1 MLTVEKAVLQIMDG
15 TSDLCVLSQK
25 EMDLNDPE
33 TRGFLEKHMGRILAD
48 PAGHEGQFWN
58 DSGFAAT
65 MQRYNIGEIPFTE
78 FAGVV
83 GSACY
88 ESFRQL
94 DKAEGADLVL
104 AQFNQDGRSLIA
116 LMLLVFA
123 AGLAFLLYPSLWGAA
138 VDQKISLNAQGF
150 LNRDATE
157 PTIPEVIV
165 TIDSLTEQEETR
177 DYPEL
182 WADMVRY
189 NETIY
194 TQGQAGLSCEYDY
207 QKPSFTLTQYG
218 LADEVFG
225 VISIPAM
232 ELEMPIFLGA
242 TEQHMAAG
250 AAHLSQTSLPIGGE
264 NTNCVIAGHR
274 GYNGASYFRYI
285 DKLNVGDLVSVTN
298 LWETL
303 TYRVCEIKIIDPHDV
318 TEILIQPGR
327 ELLTLLTCHLWHSG
341 R

>member
-1 MLTVEKAVLQIMDG
+1 MRNSKLRA
-15 TSDLCVLSQK
+15 
-25 EMDLNDPE
+25 
-33 TRGFLEKHMGRILAD
+33 F
-48 PAGHEGQFWN
+48 
-58 DSGFAAT
+58 
-65 MQRYNIGEIPFTE
+65 
-78 FAGVV
+78 
-83 GSACY
+83 
-88 ESFRQL
+88 
-94 DKAEGADLVL
+94 
-104 AQFNQDGRSLIA
+104 LIA

-150 LNRDATE
+150 LNRDETA
-157 PTIPEVIV
+157 PTIPDVIV
-165 TIDSLTEQEETR
+165 TVDSPTESEETR

-189 NETIY
+189 NEAIY

-207 QKPSFTLTQYG
+207 QKPSFRLSDYG
-218 LADEVFG
+218 LGDEVFG

-242 TEQHMAAG
+242 TEQHMADG

-285 DKLNVGDLVSVTN
+285 DKLKVGDLVSVTN

-327 ELLTLLTCHLWHSG
+327 ELLTLLTCHPYASG
-341 R
+341 GKQRYVVYCERVESSPVSIP

>member
-1 MLTVEKAVLQIMDG
+1 MRNSKL
-15 TSDLCVLSQK
+15 
-25 EMDLNDPE
+25 
-33 TRGFLEKHMGRILAD
+33 R
-48 PAGHEGQFWN
+48 
-58 DSGFAAT
+58 
-65 MQRYNIGEIPFTE
+65 
-78 FAGVV
+78 
-83 GSACY
+83 
-88 ESFRQL
+88 SF
-94 DKAEGADLVL
+94 
-104 AQFNQDGRSLIA
+104 LIA

-150 LNRDATE
+150 LNRDETAPIT
-157 PTIPEVIV
+157 PEVIV
-165 TIDSLTEQEETR
+165 TIDSPTEPEETR

-242 TEQHMAAG
+242 TEQHMADG

-285 DKLNVGDLVSVTN
+285 DKLKVGDLVSVTN
-298 LWETL
+298 LWERL

-327 ELLTLLTCHLWHSG
+327 ELLTLLTCHPYASG
-341 R
+341 GKQRYVVYCERVESSPVSIP

>member
-116 LMLLVFA
+116 LMLLGHKSA
-123 AGLAFLLYPSLWGAA
+123 YTHQA
-138 VDQKISLNAQGF
+138 
-150 LNRDATE
+150 
-157 PTIPEVIV
+157 
-165 TIDSLTEQEETR
+165 LTEDGALSNQLLRHQAILPGPGQKLDSWAVADPFSFEVRFAEKRRRCNNQDFELLRQAVLQCDAAPSTRETVKAVQQIAVELAAEQGQTEEKFAPLEAAR
-177 DYPEL
+177 EVFNELEDPEPVL
-182 WADMVRY
+182 KEFEERVR
-189 NETIY
+189 
-194 TQGQAGLSCEYDY
+194 QAGLPAEVKVEPTYAAKTARTHKIKTDTGIELTVPAEYFENPEYIQFLNNPDG
-207 QKPSFTLTQYG
+207 TL
-218 LADEVFG
+218 
-225 VISIPAM
+225 SIQ
-232 ELEMPIFLGA
+232 LN
-242 TEQHMAAG
+242 H
-250 AAHLSQTSLPIGGE
+250 IGSIE
-264 NTNCVIAGHR
+264 N
-274 GYNGASYFRYI
+274 
-285 DKLNVGDLVSVTN
+285 K
-298 LWETL
+298 
-303 TYRVCEIKIIDPHDV
+303 
-318 TEILIQPGR
+318 
-327 ELLTLLTCHLWHSG
+327 
-341 R
+341 

>member
-1 MLTVEKAVLQIMDG
+1 MAMRNSNLRA
-15 TSDLCVLSQK
+15 
-25 EMDLNDPE
+25 
-33 TRGFLEKHMGRILAD
+33 F
-48 PAGHEGQFWN
+48 
-58 DSGFAAT
+58 
-65 MQRYNIGEIPFTE
+65 
-78 FAGVV
+78 
-83 GSACY
+83 
-88 ESFRQL
+88 
-94 DKAEGADLVL
+94 
-104 AQFNQDGRSLIA
+104 LIA

-242 TEQHMAAG
+242 TEQHMADG

-285 DKLNVGDLVSVTN
+285 DKLKVGDLVSVTN

-303 TYRVCEIKIIDPHDV
+303 TYRVCEIRIIDPHDV

-327 ELLTLLTCHLWHSG
+327 DLLTLLTCHPYASG
-341 R
+341 GRQRYVVYCERVESPEAKKS

>member
-1 MLTVEKAVLQIMDG
+1 MR
-15 TSDLCVLSQK
+15 
-25 EMDLNDPE
+25 
-33 TRGFLEKHMGRILAD
+33 RGKLRSLA
-48 PAGHEGQFWN
+48 
-58 DSGFAAT
+58 
-65 MQRYNIGEIPFTE
+65 
-78 FAGVV
+78 
-83 GSACY
+83 
-88 ESFRQL
+88 L
-94 DKAEGADLVL
+94 LLVL
-104 AQFNQDGRSLIA
+104 
-116 LMLLVFA
+116 LMFA
-123 AGLAFLLYPSLWGAA
+123 AGLAIFLYPYLWGAM
-138 VDQKISLNAQGF
+138 VDREISLNAQDF
-150 LNRDATE
+150 LNRDETE
-157 PTIPEVIV
+157 PITPEVIV
-165 TIDSLTEQEETR
+165 TIDTTKLEEER
-177 DYPEL
+177 AYPEL

-242 TEQHMAAG
+242 TEQHMADG

-285 DKLNVGDLVSVTN
+285 DKLKVGDLVSVTN
-298 LWETL
+298 LWERL
-303 TYRVCEIKIIDPHDV
+303 TYRVCEIKIIDPYDV

-327 ELLTLLTCHLWHSG
+327 ELLTLLTCHPYASG
-341 R
+341 GRQRYVVYCERVESPEAQKS

>member
-1 MLTVEKAVLQIMDG
+1 MRNGKLRA
-15 TSDLCVLSQK
+15 
-25 EMDLNDPE
+25 
-33 TRGFLEKHMGRILAD
+33 F
-48 PAGHEGQFWN
+48 
-58 DSGFAAT
+58 
-65 MQRYNIGEIPFTE
+65 
-78 FAGVV
+78 
-83 GSACY
+83 
-88 ESFRQL
+88 
-94 DKAEGADLVL
+94 
-104 AQFNQDGRSLIA
+104 LIA

-123 AGLAFLLYPSLWGAA
+123 AGLVSVLYPYLWGAM
-138 VDQKISLNAQGF
+138 VDREISLNAQGF
-150 LNRDATE
+150 LNRDVTA

-165 TIDSLTEQEETR
+165 TVDSPTEPEETR

-194 TQGQAGLSCEYDY
+194 TQGQTGLSCAYDY
-207 QKPSFTLTQYG
+207 QKPSFRLKDYG

-242 TEQHMAAG
+242 TEQHMADG

-285 DKLNVGDLVSVTN
+285 DKLKVGDLVSITN

-327 ELLTLLTCHLWHSG
+327 ELLTLLTCHPYASG
-341 R
+341 GRQRYVVYCERVESPEAQKS

>member
-1 MLTVEKAVLQIMDG
+1 MR
-15 TSDLCVLSQK
+15 
-25 EMDLNDPE
+25 
-33 TRGFLEKHMGRILAD
+33 RGKLRSLA
-48 PAGHEGQFWN
+48 
-58 DSGFAAT
+58 
-65 MQRYNIGEIPFTE
+65 
-78 FAGVV
+78 
-83 GSACY
+83 
-88 ESFRQL
+88 L
-94 DKAEGADLVL
+94 LLVL
-104 AQFNQDGRSLIA
+104 
-116 LMLLVFA
+116 LMFA
-123 AGLAFLLYPSLWGAA
+123 AGLAVFLYPYLWGAM
-138 VDQKISLNAQGF
+138 VDREISLNAQDF
-150 LNRDATE
+150 LNRDETKPA
-157 PTIPEVIV
+157 IPEVIV
-165 TIDSLTEQEETR
+165 TIDSPTEPEETKAN
-177 DYPEL
+177 PEL

-194 TQGQAGLSCEYDY
+194 TQGQTGLSCAYDY

-242 TEQHMAAG
+242 TEQHMADG

-285 DKLNVGDLVSVTN
+285 DKLKVGDLVSVTN
-298 LWETL
+298 LWERL

-327 ELLTLLTCHLWHSG
+327 ELLTLLTCHPYASG
-341 R
+341 GRQRYVVYCERVESSPVSIP

>member
-1 MLTVEKAVLQIMDG
+1 
-15 TSDLCVLSQK
+15 
-25 EMDLNDPE
+25 
-33 TRGFLEKHMGRILAD
+33 
-48 PAGHEGQFWN
+48 
-58 DSGFAAT
+58 
-65 MQRYNIGEIPFTE
+65 MQSSKLRAF
-78 FAGVV
+78 
-83 GSACY
+83 
-88 ESFRQL
+88 
-94 DKAEGADLVL
+94 
-104 AQFNQDGRSLIA
+104 LIA

-138 VDQKISLNAQGF
+138 VDQKISLNAQSF
-150 LNRDATE
+150 LNRDETA

-165 TIDSLTEQEETR
+165 TIDSPTESEETR

-242 TEQHMAAG
+242 TEQHMADG
-250 AAHLSQTSLPIGGE
+250 AAHLSQTNLPIGGE

-285 DKLNVGDLVSVTN
+285 DKLKVGDMVSITN

-303 TYRVCEIKIIDPHDV
+303 TYRVCEIKIIDPYDV

-327 ELLTLLTCHLWHSG
+327 ELLTLLTCHPYASG
-341 R
+341 GRQRYVVFCERVESSPVSIP

>member
-1 MLTVEKAVLQIMDG
+1 MRNSKLRA
-15 TSDLCVLSQK
+15 
-25 EMDLNDPE
+25 
-33 TRGFLEKHMGRILAD
+33 F
-48 PAGHEGQFWN
+48 
-58 DSGFAAT
+58 
-65 MQRYNIGEIPFTE
+65 
-78 FAGVV
+78 
-83 GSACY
+83 
-88 ESFRQL
+88 
-94 DKAEGADLVL
+94 
-104 AQFNQDGRSLIA
+104 LIA

-150 LNRDATE
+150 LNRDETA
-157 PTIPEVIV
+157 PTIPDVIV
-165 TIDSLTEQEETR
+165 TVDSPTESEETR

-189 NETIY
+189 NEAIY

-207 QKPSFTLTQYG
+207 QKPSFRLSDYG
-218 LADEVFG
+218 LGDEVFG

-242 TEQHMAAG
+242 TEQHMADG
-250 AAHLSQTSLPIGGE
+250 AAHLSQTSLPIGGT

-285 DKLNVGDLVSVTN
+285 DKLKVGDLVSVTN

-327 ELLTLLTCHLWHSG
+327 ELLTLLTCHPYASG
-341 R
+341 GRQRYVVYCERVESPEAQKS

>member
-1 MLTVEKAVLQIMDG
+1 M
-15 TSDLCVLSQK
+15 
-25 EMDLNDPE
+25 
-33 TRGFLEKHMGRILAD
+33 
-48 PAGHEGQFWN
+48 
-58 DSGFAAT
+58 
-65 MQRYNIGEIPFTE
+65 
-78 FAGVV
+78 
-83 GSACY
+83 
-88 ESFRQL
+88 
-94 DKAEGADLVL
+94 
-104 AQFNQDGRSLIA
+104 RSSKLRAFLIA

-150 LNRDATE
+150 LNRDETA

-165 TIDSLTEQEETR
+165 TIDSPTESEETR

-232 ELEMPIFLGA
+232 ELEMPIYLGA

-327 ELLTLLTCHLWHSG
+327 ELLTLLTCHPYASG
-341 R
+341 GKQRYVVYCERVESSPVSIP